1 MILVMDNT
9 LFQLEGGRGCPYNC
23 VFCSTSTFWE
33 RHFRI
38 KPIDK
43 LKAEISEVKNK
54 YGAKRI
60 SIVHDLFTC
69 DKKML
74 HEFCEA
80 IKKENIKWGCSSR
93 IDVLNEKDIFMM
105 KESGCEEIFYGVETG
120 SQKMQYTI
128 GKRLD
133 LSKAD
138 EIIKFTSSVGIN
150 PVVSFIIGFP
160 FENIENIEETLQ
172 RGLKYIMYGSKRCL
186 INILAPEHNSMIMEE
201 YKSDL
206 IFEDYYYINS
216 SNSIIIDI
224 DKELGL
230 IKEYPDLFNE
240 YYFIKNEHFNY
251 YYLCLIKGMYELLIK
266 NFKTTL
272 TYIVKNYQIK
282 LTDLF
287 LEICEIEKS
296 TFISAESLN
305 VLNDTNKLTNSF
317 IRYIKNL
324 KSNEAEGLLK
334 LELIKMYCK

>member
-1 MILVMDNT
+1 
-9 LFQLEGGRGCPYNC
+9 
-23 VFCSTSTFWE
+23 
-33 RHFRI
+33 
-38 KPIDK
+38 
-43 LKAEISEVKNK
+43 
-54 YGAKRI
+54 
-60 SIVHDLFTC
+60 
-69 DKKML
+69 
-74 HEFCEA
+74 
-80 IKKENIKWGCSSR
+80 
-93 IDVLNEKDIFMM
+93 
-105 KESGCEEIFYGVETG
+105 
-120 SQKMQYTI
+120 
-128 GKRLD
+128 
-133 LSKAD
+133 
-138 EIIKFTSSVGIN
+138 
-150 PVVSFIIGFP
+150 
-160 FENIENIEETLQ
+160 
-172 RGLKYIMYGSKRCL
+172 MYGSKRCL